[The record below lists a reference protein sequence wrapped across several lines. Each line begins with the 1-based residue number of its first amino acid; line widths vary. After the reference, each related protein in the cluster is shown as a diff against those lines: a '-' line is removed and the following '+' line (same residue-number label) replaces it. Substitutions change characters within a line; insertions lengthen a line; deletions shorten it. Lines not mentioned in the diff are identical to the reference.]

1 MAQLHRRISIVSLLA
16 LGMAMPAVA
25 QQTGESGPQSAP
37 TRERDNDRNVV
48 VVTSQKREETVQD
61 IAVAVTAI
69 TSELRDEIGLTTVQD
84 YTNFAPGLSYSTAS
98 DRLGMRGVTRTS
110 NNFGIRSGI
119 SNYVDGVYFSS
130 AIPASREP
138 IFVERVEVVRGPQ
151 GTLYG
156 RDSIG
161 GALNVITKRPTEE
174 FEGQFN
180 MQAGDY
186 GTLGVAGTAAGPITD
201 WARYRVGYSRQA
213 QNEGY
218 LTNYSGLQTEGG
230 RKDDSYVEGQLEFDV
245 GDDLDLWIRAGRLSW
260 DVRYGAPGARTGVD
274 APYPYGTRFF
284 TGTDNLGPNGWSSL
298 IPGVT
303 GVDQVGNQTTNP
315 SITDR
320 HGFNTDFSNFV
331 KLSPTSEL
339 ALEAVYHAPGFD
351 IKYLGGYVHYNYNLQ
366 QDQDGTPVKSFVC
379 SATSCGG
386 IAANNGRRVYTERVS
401 DYTENRGWFSNEV
414 NFISTWEGPLQL
426 VGGLYA
432 YQENYNQLVFTSQV
446 HNPGGPIWDSIATQ
460 DWLTTAGPFFGSPA
474 PTALVELP
482 SNTGRTSSSG
492 APVDGGSLMFHTNN
506 RFVNNAYGAFVQ
518 ADYQLNDDLKF
529 TAGIRFSKDLMEGR
543 EYARFISHTVVE
555 TALESPT
562 SGFIAAY
569 SFLPAY
575 AGLRTA
581 LGPNALAIINATVPA
596 VVPNRID
603 ATRTLGGPDPTT
615 ISGPTDCG
623 EAGKGVINLNETT
636 ANATATLG
644 PDGTPRCLDKTRFGI
659 YLDPVT
665 GNRYRD
671 MRAEFDE
678 VTGVLGFDW
687 TPDDDTLIYG
697 KYNRGYKPGG
707 LGCADVFCVLNPTPF
722 TDKELVDAFELGYKK
737 EWTDWN
743 LTTNATLFYYDYQ
756 GYQVSNVV
764 VPDDPG
770 GGAVRPPAYNAYVNL
785 PETRT
790 TGFELE
796 TMWYPTDNLRFI
808 FNYGYTNPEIGDTP
822 ALVHALDPLALDP
835 DAQPLGAVALCSASV
850 ANAGNTDPLTRICT
864 GGGVSQ
870 QGQNLNGNILPFS
883 PKNKIA
889 INGTYTWDLEDGS
902 TLDASLS
909 YFWQDIAYSSIFNR
923 SYTEIPAW
931 DQTDARLSWTS
942 TDGNITLIGFVRNL
956 FDEIVYDNRG
966 AGGLREGTN
975 RAVAPQECYS
985 SAGTTPAIG
994 GLPAQ
999 SCYTVG
1005 ETLRPPRTI
1014 GAELQIRF

>member
-1 MAQLHRRISIVSLLA
+1 MAQINRISLVSLLA
-16 LGMAMPAVA
+16 LGLAMPAFA
-25 QQTGESGPQSAP
+25 QNTETGPQTAP
-37 TRERDNDRNVV
+37 QPAGDQDDDRGRDVV
-48 VVTSQKREETVQD
+48 VVTAFKREETVQD

-84 YTNFAPGLSYSTAS
+84 YTNFAPGLSYSTS
-98 DRLGMRGVTRTS
+98 NDRLGMRGVTRTS

-138 IFVERVEVVRGPQ
+138 IFVDRVEVVRGPQ

-174 FEGQFN
+174 LEGQFN
-180 MQAGDY
+180 FNAGDY
-186 GTLGVAGTAAGPITD
+186 GVLGAAGTVAGPITD
-201 WARYRVGYSRQA
+201 WARYRIGYSRQA
-213 QNEGY
+213 QNEGF
-218 LTNYSGLQTEGG
+218 LTNYAGIETEGG
-230 RKDDSYVEGQLEFDV
+230 RKDDSYVEAQLEFDV
-245 GDDLDLWIRAGRLSW
+245 GEDIDLWIRAGSLAW
-260 DVRYGAPGARTGVD
+260 DVRKGAPGARTGVD

-284 TGTDNLGPNGWSSL
+284 TGTDNLGPNGWASQ

-303 GVDQVGNQTTNP
+303 GVNQVGTQLTNP

-320 HGFNTDFSNFV
+320 LGFNTDFTNFA
-331 KLSPTSEL
+331 KLAPTSEL
-339 ALEAVYHAPGFD
+339 AIEAIYHAPGFD

-366 QDQDGTPVKSFVC
+366 QDQDGTAVKSFVC

-386 IAANNGRRVYTERVS
+386 IAANNGRRVYTERQS
-401 DYTENRGWFSNEV
+401 DYTENRGWFSNEL
-414 NFISTWEGPLQL
+414 NFISTWEGPLQ
-426 VGGLYA
+426 VVAGLYA
-432 YQENYNQLVFTSQV
+432 YQENYNQLVYTSQV

-460 DWLTTAGPFFGSPA
+460 DWLTVAGPFTGAPA

-482 SNTGRTSSSG
+482 SNTGRTSYSG
-492 APVDGGSLMFHTNN
+492 APVPGGSLMFHTNN
-506 RFVNNAYGAFVQ
+506 RNVNHAYGAFVQ
-518 ADYQLNDDLKF
+518 TDYEVNDQLKL
-529 TAGIRFSKDLMEGR
+529 TAGIRFSTDLLTGR

-562 SGFIAAY
+562 TGFIGAY

-575 AGLRTA
+575 AGLRGL
-581 LGPNALAIINATVPA
+581 LGPNASAIINATVPA

-603 ATRTLGGPDPTT
+603 ATRTLGGPDPST
-615 ISGPTDCG
+615 IVGPNDCG
-623 EAGKGVINLNETT
+623 VAGKGVVNLNQTS
-636 ANATATLG
+636 ANATPTLG
-644 PDGTPRCLDKTRFGI
+644 PDGAPRCLDKTRFGI
-659 YLDPVT
+659 YLDPTT

-671 MRAEFDE
+671 LRAEFQE

-687 TPDDDTLIYG
+687 TPDDDTLVYG

-707 LGCADVFCVLNPTPF
+707 LGCADVFCTLVTTPF

-737 EWTDWN
+737 EWSEWDI
-743 LTTNATLFYYDYQ
+743 TTNATLFYYDYK
-756 GYQVSNVV
+756 GYQVSNTI

-770 GGAVRPPAYNAYVNL
+770 GGGVRPLPYTAYVNL
-785 PETRT
+785 PQTAT

-808 FNYGYTNPEIGDTP
+808 FNYGYTDPKIGDSP
-822 ALVHALDPLALDP
+822 ALVHSLDPYAKDP
-835 DAQPLGAVALCSASV
+835 AAQPLGAPA
-850 ANAGNTDPLTRICT
+850 T
-864 GGGVSQ
+864 GSNPV
-870 QGQNLNGNILPFS
+870 QGQNLNGNLLPFS

-889 INGTYTWDLEDGS
+889 LNGTYTWDFEDGS

-909 YFWQDIAYSSIFNR
+909 YFWQDISFSSIFNR
-923 SYTEIPAW
+923 SYTKIPSW
-931 DQTDARLSWTS
+931 DQTDGRLSWTS
-942 TDGNITLIGFVRNL
+942 ADGNFTLIGFVRNM
-956 FDEIVYDNRG
+956 FDEIVYDGRG
-966 AGGLREGTN
+966 AGLREGTN
-975 RAVAPQECYS
+975 RVIAPTECYS
-985 SAGTTPAIG
+985 TPRTTAAAGAP
-994 GLPAQ
+994 PQ
-999 SCYTVG
+999 DSCYTVG